1 MRRVLFL
8 AMIVASTSAF
18 AADEAKDDRLISFT
32 QVLMKPDGSPITECT
47 KFSAPTK
54 ERPEK
59 ECEKTEEVTLGTVS
73 YAALSRPKQ
82 GATMTEQGARWRLSR
97 KIYSAVVKL
106 SKPDATIIM
115 TAISEAGFPVEY
127 AGQSFCMLD
136 PTFCDDEK
144 K

>member
-18 AADEAKDDRLISFT
+18 AADEAKDERLISFT
-32 QVLMKPDGSPITECT
+32 QVLKKPDGSALTECA
-47 KFSAPTK
+47 KPSK
-54 ERPEK
+54 EKAGDCDKYED
-59 ECEKTEEVTLGTVS
+59 VTLGTVS

-82 GATMTEQGARWRLSR
+82 GQSMTEQASRWRLSR

-106 SKPDATIIM
+106 SKPDATTIM
-115 TAISEAGFPVEY
+115 NAISEAGFPTEY
-127 AGQSFCMLD
+127 AGQAYCMLD
-136 PTFCDDEK
+136 PTFCEDDK